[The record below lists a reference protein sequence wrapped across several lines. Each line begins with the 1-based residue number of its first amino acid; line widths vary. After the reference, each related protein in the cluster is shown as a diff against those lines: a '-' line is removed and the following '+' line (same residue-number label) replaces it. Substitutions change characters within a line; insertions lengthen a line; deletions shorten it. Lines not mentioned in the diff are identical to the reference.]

1 MNDHAEIR
9 CFACGTSGM
18 KWSRKRIDVPYLD
31 RAGAERTATAVV
43 RVATCGACGFAIRPA
58 DSLLAEHAAVC
69 RHSGLLAPEDI
80 VAARNRLGL
89 TQQELAARSGC
100 GIASIK
106 RWESSRKFQNVSSDR
121 ALRAV
126 LELDAGADTGTGR
139 GQKAAK
145 PRGGARK
152 RKAG

>member
-1 MNDHAEIR
+1 M
-9 CFACGTSGM
+9 
-18 KWSRKRIDVPYLD
+18 
-31 RAGAERTATAVV
+31 ATAVV

-80 VAARNRLGL
+80 VAARARLGL

-126 LELDAGADTGTGR
+126 LELDAGADIGTGR
-139 GQKAAK
+139 GEKAAK

>member
-1 MNDHAEIR
+1 V
-9 CFACGTSGM
+9 CFA
-18 KWSRKRIDVPYLD
+18 R
-31 RAGAERTATAVV
+31 
-43 RVATCGACGFAIRPA
+43 
-58 DSLLAEHAAVC
+58 
-69 RHSGLLAPEDI
+69 GLLAPEDI
-80 VAARNRLGL
+80 VTARKRLGI

-106 RWESSRKFQNVSSDR
+106 RWESGRKFQNVSSDR

-126 LELDAGADTGTGR
+126 LEIDANPGR
-139 GQKAAK
+139 AEKSAK

>member
-1 MNDHAEIR
+1 MV
-9 CFACGTSGM
+9 
-18 KWSRKRIDVPYLD
+18 WSRQSVDVPYCD
-31 RAGAERTATAVV
+31 RADVEHVTTAVV
-43 RVATCGACGFAIRPA
+43 DMAKCQACGFGFEALGSWKA
-58 DSLLAEHAAVC
+58 HHAAVC
-69 RHSGLLAPEDI
+69 IARGLLAPEDI

-126 LELDAGADTGTGR
+126 LELDAGADIGTGR
-139 GQKAAK
+139 GEKAAK

>member
-1 MNDHAEIR
+1 MNDHADTH
-9 CFACGTSGM
+9 CHACGAPAVT
-18 KWSRKRIDVPYLD
+18 WSRKRTQVPYRD
-31 RAGAERTATAVV
+31 RSGAEHMATAVV
-43 RVATCGACGFAIRPA
+43 RIATCGTCGFAARPA
-58 DSLLAEHAAVC
+58 DAVLAEHAAVC

-89 TQQELAARSGC
+89 TQQELATRTGF

-106 RWESSRKFQNVSSDR
+106 RWETGRNLQNVSSDR

-126 LELDAGADTGTGR
+126 LEIDTNPGR
-139 GQKAAK
+139 AEKSAK